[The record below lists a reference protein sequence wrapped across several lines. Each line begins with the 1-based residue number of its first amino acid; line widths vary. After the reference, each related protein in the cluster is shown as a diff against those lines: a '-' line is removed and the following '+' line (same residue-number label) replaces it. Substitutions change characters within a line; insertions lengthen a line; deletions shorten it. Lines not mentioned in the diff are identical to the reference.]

1 MLGPL
6 IIRDMSI
13 TYDENVNQ
21 EERRITIPDLTHNG
35 KVVLVTGGRQDL
47 GRAMALAFAEAGADI
62 AICDMVTDDGSIC
75 C

>member
-1 MLGPL
+1 M
-6 IIRDMSI
+6 
-13 TYDENVNQ
+13 
-21 EERRITIPDLTHNG
+21 TIPDLTHKG
-35 KVVLVTGGRQDL
+35 KSVLITGGRQGL